1 MDIKAKIDNAFKA
14 NSLYSK
20 AIEGNM
26 SRKFNAVIVAAG
38 AVALVYVWFA
48 NISVQNA
55 LIPTIVNGEVIAASI
70 AIIFTG
76 IFFTIGC
83 SNRLLELQKK
93 KNHPYFILALLGLAS
108 FFVLSTFICLIAN
121 NFDIALKLSFTGLII
136 ATGTFMSLIGL
147 LIQQLTPQNSNSG
160 DQQ

>member
-1 MDIKAKIDNAFKA
+1 M
-14 NSLYSK
+14 L
-20 AIEGNM
+20 
-26 SRKFNAVIVAAG
+26 RKFDAVLVAAG
-38 AVALVYVWFA
+38 A
-48 NISVQNA
+48 IA
-55 LIPTIVNGEVIAASI
+55 LIWLAQQYLCPTELVPTIVNGEVIATSI
-70 AIIFTG
+70 AIILTG

-136 ATGTFMSLIGL
+136 AAGTFMSLIGL
-147 LIQQLTPQNSNSG
+147 LIQQLTSQNSEPS
-160 DQQ
+160 DQ